1 MEERLNKLKRLRDL
15 QINPYPYRFD
25 RSHNFTQI
33 KEKFEELNNSGAE
46 VRTAGRIVTIRGH
59 GKTVF
64 ATLNDENENLQ
75 IYLRQ
80 QDLGEKFSLFEN
92 FDIGDF
98 IGVTGKV
105 FKTKTGEITIFV
117 ENFVLLS
124 KSLRPLPEKWHGLED
139 IEIRYRKRYLDL
151 IANTVE
157 FRCNTCGN
165 VFSCVEVGQVRCP
178 GKKDEF
184 GDKRCGSEDVKKI
197 SMGPR
202 EVFKKRA
209 RVITLLRKFF
219 DNHGFIEVETPVL
232 QPIYG
237 GASARPFKTF
247 YNALNQDMY
256 LRIADE
262 LYLKRL
268 IVGGF
273 EKVWEFC
280 KDFRNEGLDRFH
292 NPEFTM
298 IEAYQA
304 YTDYQGIME
313 LVENLIDYL
322 VKQLYPD
329 NKIIFQ
335 DKESI
340 IDLPFKRIK
349 YTEALNEKLGVDII
363 KITEKELNRICEKYG
378 IKTENQTLG
387 YKIDKLFSELVQK
400 TLIEPTFVIDYPKVI
415 SPLAKEHR
423 DNPLLVERFEL
434 IVFGLEVANAFSEL
448 NDPIEQRRR
457 FEQQLAQKEEGIGEI
472 DEDFLE
478 ALEYGMPPTGGLGI
492 GVDRLCMILLN
503 QPSIRDVILFPQMR
517 KEDAR

>member
-1 MEERLNKLKRLRDL
+1 MEERLNKLKRLLDF

-25 RSHNFTQI
+25 RSHNFAGI
-33 KEKFEELNNSGAE
+33 KEKFEELSNAQTE
-46 VRTAGRIVTIRGH
+46 VSTAGRIITIRSH
-59 GKTVF
+59 GKTIF
-64 ATLNDENENLQ
+64 ATLQDEKERLQ

-80 QDLGEKFSLFEN
+80 QELGEDFKLFEN

-98 IGVTGKV
+98 IGVQGKV
-105 FKTKTGEITIFV
+105 FKTRTGEITILV
-117 ENFVLLS
+117 EKFVLLS
-124 KSLRPLPEKWHGLED
+124 KSLKPLPEKWHGLKD

-151 IANTVE
+151 IANL
-157 FRCNTCGN
+157 
-165 VFSCVEVGQVRCP
+165 EV
-178 GKKDEF
+178 
-184 GDKRCGSEDVKKI
+184 
-197 SMGPR
+197 R
-202 EVFKKRA
+202 EVFKR
-209 RVITLLRKFF
+209 RSILISHLRNFF
-219 DNHGFIEVETPVL
+219 NGQGFLEVETPVL

-237 GASARPFKTF
+237 GAAARPFKTF
-247 YNALNQDMY
+247 YNALDQEMY

-268 IVGGF
+268 IVGGY
-273 EKVWEFC
+273 EKVWELC

-313 LVENLIDYL
+313 LVENLISYL
-322 VKQLYPD
+322 VKNLYPD

-335 DKESI
+335 DNAI
-340 IDLPFKRIK
+340 TINVPFKRIK

-363 KITEKELNRICEKYG
+363 KITEKELNGICEKYG
-378 IKTENQTLG
+378 IKTENQPIG

-400 TLIEPTFVIDYPKVI
+400 SLIEPTFVIDYPKVI

-434 IVFGLEVANAFSEL
+434 IIFGLEVANAFSEL

-517 KEDAR
+517 KEDVH

>member
-1 MEERLNKLKRLRDL
+1 M

-25 RSHNFTQI
+25 RNHNFAQI
-33 KEKFEELNNSGAE
+33 KEKFEELSNAQTE
-46 VRTAGRIVTIRGH
+46 VCTAGRIIAIRGH
-59 GKTVF
+59 GKTIF
-64 ATLNDENENLQ
+64 ATLQDENERLQ

-80 QDLGEKFSLFEN
+80 QELGESFKLFEN

-98 IGVTGKV
+98 IGVQGKV
-105 FKTKTGEITIFV
+105 FKTRTGEITILV
-117 ENFVLLS
+117 EKFVLLS
-124 KSLRPLPEKWHGLED
+124 KSLKPLPEKWHGLKD

-151 IANTVE
+151 IANL
-157 FRCNTCGN
+157 
-165 VFSCVEVGQVRCP
+165 EV
-178 GKKDEF
+178 
-184 GDKRCGSEDVKKI
+184 
-197 SMGPR
+197 R
-202 EVFKKRA
+202 EVFKR
-209 RVITLLRKFF
+209 RSMLISHLRNFF
-219 DNHGFIEVETPVL
+219 NEQGFLEVETPVL

-247 YNALNQDMY
+247 YNALDQEMY

-268 IVGGF
+268 IVGGY

-313 LVENLIDYL
+313 LVEKLILHL
-322 VKQLYPD
+322 VKNLYPD

-335 DKESI
+335 DKDI
-340 IDLPFKRIK
+340 IINVPFKKIK
-349 YTEALNEKLGVDII
+349 YTESLNEKLGVDII
-363 KITEKELNRICEKYG
+363 KITEKELNGICENYG
-378 IKTENQTLG
+378 IKTENQTIG

-400 TLIEPTFVIDYPKVI
+400 SLIEPTFVIDYPKVI

-434 IVFGLEVANAFSEL
+434 IIFGLEVANAFSEL

-517 KEDAR
+517 KEDVR

>member
-1 MEERLNKLKRLRDL
+1 MEERLNKLKRLRDF

-25 RSHNFTQI
+25 RSHNFVQI
-33 KEKFEELNNSGAE
+33 KEKFEELSNAQTE
-46 VRTAGRIVTIRGH
+46 VSTAGRIIAIRSH
-59 GKTVF
+59 GKTIF
-64 ATLNDENENLQ
+64 ATLQDENERLQ

-80 QDLGEKFSLFEN
+80 QELGENFKLFEN

-98 IGVTGKV
+98 IGVQGKV
-105 FKTKTGEITIFV
+105 FKTKTGEITILV
-117 ENFVLLS
+117 EKFVLLS
-124 KSLRPLPEKWHGLED
+124 KSLKPLPEKWHGLKD

-151 IANTVE
+151 IANQ
-157 FRCNTCGN
+157 
-165 VFSCVEVGQVRCP
+165 EV
-178 GKKDEF
+178 
-184 GDKRCGSEDVKKI
+184 
-197 SMGPR
+197 R
-202 EVFKKRA
+202 EVFKR
-209 RVITLLRKFF
+209 RSMLISHLRNFF
-219 DNHGFIEVETPVL
+219 NGQGFLEVETPVL

-237 GASARPFKTF
+237 GAAARPFKTF
-247 YNALNQDMY
+247 YNALDQEMY

-268 IVGGF
+268 IVGGY
-273 EKVWEFC
+273 EKVWELC

-313 LVENLIDYL
+313 LVENLISYL
-322 VKQLYPD
+322 VKNLYPD

-335 DKESI
+335 DKDI
-340 IDLPFKRIK
+340 TINVPFKKIK
-349 YTEALNEKLGVDII
+349 YTEALNKNLGVDII
-363 KITEKELNRICEKYG
+363 KITEKELNGICEKYG
-378 IKTENQTLG
+378 IKTENQTMG

-400 TLIEPTFVIDYPKVI
+400 SLIEPTFVIDYPKVI

-434 IVFGLEVANAFSEL
+434 IIFGLEVANAFSEL

-517 KEDAR
+517 KEDVR

>member
-25 RSHNFTQI
+25 RSHNFAQI
-33 KEKFEELNNSGAE
+33 KEKFEELSNSQAE
-46 VRTAGRIVTIRGH
+46 VCAAGRIITIRSH
-59 GKTVF
+59 GKTIFV
-64 ATLNDENENLQ
+64 TLQDEKEKIQ

-80 QDLGEKFSLFEN
+80 QELGDNFRLFEN

-98 IGVTGKV
+98 IGVQGKV
-105 FKTKTGEITIFV
+105 FKTRTGEITILV
-117 ENFVLLS
+117 EKFILLS
-124 KSLRPLPEKWHGLED
+124 KSLKPLPEKWHGLKD

-151 IANTVE
+151 IANL
-157 FRCNTCGN
+157 
-165 VFSCVEVGQVRCP
+165 EV
-178 GKKDEF
+178 
-184 GDKRCGSEDVKKI
+184 
-197 SMGPR
+197 R
-202 EVFKKRA
+202 EVFKR
-209 RVITLLRKFF
+209 RSMLISHLRNFF
-219 DNHGFIEVETPVL
+219 NEQGFLEVETPVL

-247 YNALNQDMY
+247 YNALDQEMY

-268 IVGGF
+268 IVGGY
-273 EKVWEFC
+273 EKVWELC

-313 LVENLIDYL
+313 LVENLFSDL
-322 VKQLYPD
+322 VKNLYPD

-335 DKESI
+335 DKAI
-340 IDLPFKRIK
+340 TINVPFKRIK

-363 KITEKELNRICEKYG
+363 KLTEKELNGICEKFG
-378 IKTENQTLG
+378 IKTENQTIG

-400 TLIEPTFVIDYPKVI
+400 SLIEPTFVIDYPKII

-434 IVFGLEVANAFSEL
+434 IIFGLEVANAFSEL

-517 KEDAR
+517 KEDVH